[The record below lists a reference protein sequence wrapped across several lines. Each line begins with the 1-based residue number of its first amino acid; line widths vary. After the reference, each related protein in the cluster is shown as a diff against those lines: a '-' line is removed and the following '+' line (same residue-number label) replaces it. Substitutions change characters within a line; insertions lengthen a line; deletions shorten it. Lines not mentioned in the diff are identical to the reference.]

1 MFSMVLHYMTFHIVF
16 RPVKTVEVD
25 LSMPID
31 ISRLGLS
38 TDIVAIVQI
47 VWPFFLNNAYYD
59 EMTHW
64 TRALRHEIGL
74 LE

>member
-1 MFSMVLHYMTFHIVF
+1 MVLHYMTFHIVF

-31 ISRLGLS
+31 SSRLGLS

-47 VWPFFLNNAYYD
+47 VWLFFFNNAYYD
-59 EMTHW
+59 QLTDW
-64 TRALRHEIGL
+64 TGALRHEIGP